1 MQSTAVNGK
10 TRKFIGGTVEEL
22 PLEPEE
28 IHDGKPDARERTYR
42 GRSELKR
49 CPVVSYGGEVAAL
62 WQEWRGVA
70 VCVGSGVRAVANGA
84 LWAPA
89 CVGGGA
95 MARRRDREGK
105 KRFEAGRT
113 YL

>member
-1 MQSTAVNGK
+1 MDAETGK
-10 TRKFIGGTVEEL
+10 LIGGTVKEL
-22 PLEPEE
+22 LLEHEG
-28 IHDGKPDARERTYR
+28 IHGGKPDARERTYR

-49 CPVVSYGGEVAAL
+49 CPVVSHGGEVAARR
-62 WQEWRGVA
+62 QEWRGVA
-70 VCVGSGVRAVANGA
+70 VCVGSGVRAVADGV

>member
-1 MQSTAVNGK
+1 MQSTTVIVK
-10 TRKFIGGTVEEL
+10 TRKFIGGTVEES
-22 PLEPEE
+22 PLEHEE
-28 IHDGKPDARERTYR
+28 IHGGKPEARERTYR

-49 CPVVSYGGEVAAL
+49 CPVVSYGGEVVAL
-62 WQEWRGVA
+62 RQEWRGVA
-70 VCVGSGVRAVANGA
+70 VCVGSGVRSVVDGA

-89 CVGGGA
+89 CIGCVA